1 MKIRNFIAI
10 CGIAVGAICIS
21 TACSNNA
28 QNKETSS
35 AGAESSTSAE
45 NVDYGKITLGKY
57 KGIEIEV
64 SDGSV
69 TDEEVESRI
78 QSALSTNPNRVS
90 VTGRDKVENG
100 DLVNI
105 DFEGKMDGNTFD
117 GGTFNGYELTIGS
130 GSFIDG
136 FEEQVIGMKKGETK
150 DINLTFPDPYP
161 SKPEYAGKPV
171 VFKVKVNDIY
181 TEEPAEFNDAWVEK
195 VTEGK
200 QKTTDEYR
208 ATVREELKNYK
219 EMMATN
225 EAQIAAINKV
235 IADSTIEL
243 SEEGINKEVETINAS
258 LEKAAASYG
267 MDFEQFKQV
276 TGTTDESTR
285 ERAESFAK
293 QRLVINEIFKRENMT
308 LEDEDYKKIEE
319 AEGKSKNELILEEGK
334 EAVDEY
340 VKSVK
345 VVNFLVD
352 NAVKK
357 PVSTETTAAQSES
370 ASESKADTKAES
382 SESKKESSS
391 N

>member
-1 MKIRNFIAI
+1 MKIRNIVAV
-10 CGIAVGAICIS
+10 CGIVVGAVFMS

-28 QNKETSS
+28 KNKEIGAGEADSS
-35 AGAESSTSAE
+35 KSAES
-45 NVDYGKITLGKY
+45 VDYGKVTLGKY

-64 SDGSV
+64 SDPAV
-69 TDEEVESRI
+69 TDAEVESRI
-78 QSALSTNPNRVS
+78 QSALSTSPNRVS
-90 VTGRDKVENG
+90 ITGRDKVENG

-130 GSFIDG
+130 GSFIEG

-161 SKPEYAGKPV
+161 NKPDYAGKPV

-181 TEEPAEFNDAWVEK
+181 TEEPAEFNNAWVER

-200 QKTTDEYR
+200 QKTTEEYR
-208 ATVREELKNYK
+208 AAVKEELKKYK
-219 EMMATN
+219 EMMETT

-235 IADSTIEL
+235 MADSTFEL
-243 SEEGINKEVETINAS
+243 SEAGINKEVETINAS
-258 LEKAAASYG
+258 LQKAAASYG
-267 MDFEQFKQV
+267 MDFEQFKQA

-293 QRLVINEIFKRENMT
+293 QRLVINEIFNKENMK
-308 LEDEDYKKIEE
+308 LEDEDYKKVEE
-319 AEGKSKNELILEEGK
+319 SEGKTKNELILEEGQ

-357 PVSTETTAAQSES
+357 VVNVDATAAQSES
-370 ASESKADTKAES
+370 ASESKAES
-382 SESKKESSS
+382 TEAAKESSS